1 MNNWLAF
8 SLSPHLAIDVGNTT
22 QAQAQAHA
30 QASSNATCYSVNNNN
45 EVPQS
50 TMGYQTSAEC
60 YGINTANG
68 HFSSQ
73 MSELPLRSDG
83 SLCIMEALGRSQSAN
98 WHLKH
103 LEAPRTLQGDGS
115 GLQSSQQL
123 LNRELPR
130 FSRNNGTDHNMP
142 RSSQYDTN
150 MAPQNGSEREGPKL
164 EDFLGGASL
173 GNQYSTNHEAHSQ
186 GGLDGMYYAGA
197 GFHREHNNEKIN
209 VNLPFMQ
216 CRQREVPSPWI
227 DSQAYE
233 AQPRSL
239 QMQQEHHHLCE
250 FVQESQQMPFQ
261 VQLDPNSND
270 TMFADCSLQL
280 PPGSGMVGL
289 SALKTWLRQNP
300 SNADHHKVVP
310 SGSGSP
316 GKSNLGG
323 GLGDFQ
329 SLTLS
334 MSPGSQNSSA
344 IISQPTIID
353 QCTPVETKK
362 RGAGKAGTRE
372 PVPRKS
378 IDTFGQRTSQYRGV
392 TRHRWTGRYEAHL
405 WDNSCRKEGQTRKGR
420 QVYLGGYDK
429 EEKAARA
436 YDLAALKYWGPSTHI
451 NFPLETYEKE
461 IEEMKN
467 MTRQEYVANL
477 RRKSSGFSRGASVYR
492 GVTRHHQHGRWQA
505 RIGRVAGNKDLYL
518 GTFSTQEEAAE
529 AYDIAAI
536 KFRGISAVTNFDI
549 SKYDVQ
555 RICSSS
561 TLIAGDLAKRN
572 KEIEQSSEPSG
583 DSPLQVEAAAPLQ
596 IEAAHNSQSR
606 SHNDNVKDGN
616 NSTSN
621 DSHHNNNV
629 VGSMSDKISQ
639 DWQLMDSNS
648 EQDQHKVFNNWVVE
662 NEDRKPDQSFI
673 ESLQLGPHSH
683 SAVLHD
689 LIGLDSSTAADSDQ
703 SNNEETSR
711 LLTDISGGN
720 NSLLTMSNASNT
732 GPVESPVNSASENEE
747 GHHRKIPVYD
757 NMMPSGEFPQALF
770 FSSPQQAS
778 KLVKYENGSTTL
790 SPWMIP
796 PNTVPPLQS
805 RPNLSV
811 GHLPMFALWNE

>member
-1 MNNWLAF
+1 M
-8 SLSPHLAIDVGNTT
+8 
-22 QAQAQAHA
+22 
-30 QASSNATCYSVNNNN
+30 
-45 EVPQS
+45 
-50 TMGYQTSAEC
+50 
-60 YGINTANG
+60 
-68 HFSSQ
+68 
-73 MSELPLRSDG
+73 
-83 SLCIMEALGRSQSAN
+83 
-98 WHLKH
+98 
-103 LEAPRTLQGDGS
+103 
-115 GLQSSQQL
+115 
-123 LNRELPR
+123 
-130 FSRNNGTDHNMP
+130 
-142 RSSQYDTN
+142 
-150 MAPQNGSEREGPKL
+150 
-164 EDFLGGASL
+164 
-173 GNQYSTNHEAHSQ
+173 
-186 GGLDGMYYAGA
+186 
-197 GFHREHNNEKIN
+197 
-209 VNLPFMQ
+209 
-216 CRQREVPSPWI
+216 
-227 DSQAYE
+227 
-233 AQPRSL
+233 
-239 QMQQEHHHLCE
+239 
-250 FVQESQQMPFQ
+250 
-261 VQLDPNSND
+261 
-270 TMFADCSLQL
+270 
-280 PPGSGMVGL
+280 
-289 SALKTWLRQNP
+289 
-300 SNADHHKVVP
+300 
-310 SGSGSP
+310 
-316 GKSNLGG
+316 
-323 GLGDFQ
+323 
-329 SLTLS
+329 
-334 MSPGSQNSSA
+334 
-344 IISQPTIID
+344 
-353 QCTPVETKK
+353 
-362 RGAGKAGTRE
+362 
-372 PVPRKS
+372 
-378 IDTFGQRTSQYRGV
+378 

-606 SHNDNVKDGN
+606 SHNDNAKDGN

-629 VGSMSDKISQ
+629 VGSMSDKIAQ

-757 NMMPSGEFPQALF
+757 NMMPAGEFPQALF